1 MIATN
6 ENNFPH
12 NLLWDDRQV
21 TSLHKALANNSSKDV
36 KLWKVQLSKIIQLV
50 GFLGWILAL
59 LMKHDGPLMNNILM
73 TLAKSVLVVLRL
85 TAASG
90 ANAGIHKMLFGSR
103 AATLMISSK
112 EMEDIVEI
120 IQSLKDFC
128 ILIS

>member
-6 ENNFPH
+6 ENDFAH

-50 GFLGWILAL
+50 GFLSWFLAL
-59 LMKHDGPLMNNILM
+59 LMKLDGPLMNNILM

-85 TAASG
+85 TAAASG

-103 AATLMISSK
+103 ATTLMISSK
-112 EMEDIVEI
+112 EMKDIVEI
-120 IQSLKDFC
+120 I
-128 ILIS
+128 

>member
-1 MIATN
+1 
-6 ENNFPH
+6 
-12 NLLWDDRQV
+12 
-21 TSLHKALANNSSKDV
+21 
-36 KLWKVQLSKIIQLV
+36 
-50 GFLGWILAL
+50 
-59 LMKHDGPLMNNILM
+59 MKHDGPLMNNILM

-112 EMEDIVEI
+112 EMKDIVEI
-120 IQSLKDFC
+120 IQSLKDFR

>member
-73 TLAKSVLVVLRL
+73 TLVVLRL